1 MNINFSRFRSC
12 LLPIAAVAILF
23 LSGCNKK
30 DEVQLPQLST
40 LDISDITANEA
51 KGGGIIIFDGGGAIS
66 ACGVCWGLE
75 HQPSID
81 KNKTSDTLHTNAFT
95 SNLKSLVP
103 DTVYYVRAYAVN
115 SAGVS
120 YGKEVAF
127 RTLKKTLPIITTSE
141 PVDITSGA
149 FKVRGEIVKDGNA
162 AISTCGFCWD
172 VKENPTTDNNKYPA
186 ALTGNAF
193 ALVLDGF
200 TPETNYYV
208 RAYAINEM
216 GTAYGNQI
224 EVKTLAVA
232 EFSEIILSASTN
244 SLTANAGITSD
255 FGTEIT
261 ERGFCWGTGNNPTV
275 ANSFA
280 SVGNGTGGYSYK
292 IEQLSSSTLYYVRT
306 YARNKYGIKYGVA
319 KSLKTTGGPETVTDA
334 SGNTYKCI
342 TIGTQTWMAADLK
355 TSKYRNGDVIT
366 GFVSLTSTVGTVG
379 TCYTNP
385 NYGQFYNWYA
395 VNDPRNIAPVGWHVP
410 TDEDWTKLE
419 TFLGGSQVAGGKLK
433 EAVSYWFQPNAATD
447 EYGFKALP
455 TGYRFADGTYSTGG
469 FSLGYWWTSTESTN
483 TESYNRAL
491 YYRTTESLRQT
502 SDKRVG
508 LAVRCV
514 KD

>member
-1 MNINFSRFRSC
+1 MKKDFVRIRHF
-12 LLPIAAVAILF
+12 LLPIVGMILF

-40 LDISDITANEA
+40 LAISDITASEA
-51 KGGGIIIFDGGGAIS
+51 KGGGIITFDGGGAIS
-66 ACGVCWGLE
+66 TCGVCWGLG

-81 KNKTSDTLHTNAFT
+81 KNKTSDTLHTNAFA

-115 SAGVS
+115 SVGIS

-127 RTLKKTLPIITTSE
+127 RTLKKALPEVTTNE
-141 PVDITSGA
+141 PLEITSGA

-162 AISTCGFCWD
+162 MISTCGFCWD
-172 VKENPTTDNNKYPA
+172 VNENPATDSNKCPTA
-186 ALTGNAF
+186 STGNAF
-193 ALVLDGF
+193 ALVLDGLI
-200 TPETNYYV
+200 PETTYYV
-208 RAYAINEM
+208 RAYATNEM
-216 GTAYGNQI
+216 GTAYGNQVV
-224 EVKTLAVA
+224 VKTLAVA
-232 EFSEIILSASTN
+232 EFSEITLSASTS

-255 FGTEIT
+255 LGTEIT
-261 ERGFCWGTGNNPTV
+261 ERGFCWSISDNPTI

-280 SVGNGTGGYSYK
+280 SVGNGTGVYSYG
-292 IEQLSSSTLYYVRT
+292 IGQLSSSTVYYVRT
-306 YARNKYGIKYGVA
+306 YARNKYGIKYGIA
-319 KSLKTTGGPETVTDA
+319 KASKTLEQPETVTDA
-334 SGNTYKCI
+334 SGNSYKCI
-342 TIGTQTWMAADLK
+342 SIGTQTWMAADLK
-355 TSKYRNGDVIT
+355 TGKYRNGDVIT
-366 GFVSLTSTVGTVG
+366 GFVSLTSTEGTVG

-395 VNDPRNIAPVGWHVP
+395 VSDPRNIAPIGWHVP

-433 EAVSYWFQPNAATD
+433 EAVAYWFQPNAATD

-455 TGYRFADGTYSTGG
+455 TGYRFADGSYSTGG
-469 FSLGYWWTSTESTN
+469 FSMGYWWTATETSN

-491 YYRTTESLRQT
+491 YYRTTQSLRQV